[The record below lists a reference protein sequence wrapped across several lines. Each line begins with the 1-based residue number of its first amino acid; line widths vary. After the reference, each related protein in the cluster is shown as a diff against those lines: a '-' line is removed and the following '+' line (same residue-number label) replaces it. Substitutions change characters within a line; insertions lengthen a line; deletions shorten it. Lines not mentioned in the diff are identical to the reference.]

1 MFLVYISYFYI
12 IYHIVKVGL
21 TNHFEY
27 RGLKIVKVNW
37 PITLFE
43 KTVKVAQ
50 SEVTT
55 HFVWKD
61 CQSRALWIDNS
72 LCLRLLVTERKV
84 VWPPTLVGP
93 RGQQNEDTKTR
104 RLKDTWIPIRD
115 HYYCLLTLF
124 TLFWNLIWPAPKDV
138 TYIKFFCYWLKTLRT
153 SITWDLPKDITY
165 ISRLFIHIAYCLSAN
180 FLVKNATRKKE
191 NFL

>member
-1 MFLVYISYFYI
+1 MTPFLPYLLTSFLFGEALALLCASLTKSGYRSCPQPAERAYTAVSHNCSIFTPYRYTTHTQTLLSFY
-12 IYHIVKVGL
+12 HS
-21 TNHFEY
+21 
-27 RGLKIVKVNW
+27 
-37 PITLFE
+37 
-43 KTVKVAQ
+43 AQ
-50 SEVTT
+50 GEVTT

-138 TYIKFFCYWLKTLRT
+138 TYINY
-153 SITWDLPKDITY
+153 
-165 ISRLFIHIAYCLSAN
+165 
-180 FLVKNATRKKE
+180 FLVLA
-191 NFL
+191 